1 MEEGSRGVELQSA
14 AVADDRRPRFP
25 SRFARYEGTY
35 GFPPLT
41 ATNRPKYASFLEVL
55 DVLVAHSNIYRGRD
69 PIAVPAYSIAEA
81 SHLLR
86 VAPATVRSWV
96 LGRRYPTQSGTS
108 HSRAVIEIA
117 DRERHSLSFRNLVEL
132 HVLSAIRR
140 VHGVKLDA
148 VRNAVR
154 FLQQEF
160 GSKHPLADDEMQTD
174 GKDLFVDRYG
184 EVVNVSAH
192 GQIAMKD
199 ILGRYLQ
206 RIERDS
212 HGVPIRLYPF
222 TTTRED
228 VGRRTIVIDPRVQ
241 FGRPCLRG
249 TGTPTSVIAE
259 RYTAGDSIKALAADY
274 DRSIDD
280 IEEAVRYE
288 LRAA

>member
-1 MEEGSRGVELQSA
+1 MATHSKI
-14 AVADDRRPRFP
+14 
-25 SRFARYEGTY
+25 Y
-35 GFPPLT
+35 G
-41 ATNRPKYASFLEVL
+41 
-55 DVLVAHSNIYRGRD
+55 GRD

-81 SHLLR
+81 AHLLH
-86 VAPATVRSWV
+86 VAPATLRSWV
-96 LGRRYPTQSGTS
+96 LGRRYPTRAGMLQ
-108 HSRAVIEIA
+108 SRAVIETA
-117 DRERHSLSFRNLVEL
+117 DKERQLLSFRNLVEL

-160 GSKHPLADDEMQTD
+160 GSRHPLADDEMQTD

-184 EVVNVSAH
+184 QVVNVSAH

-206 RIERDS
+206 RIERDAR
-212 HGVPIRLYPF
+212 GGPIRLYPF

-228 VGRRTIVIDPRVQ
+228 IDRKTIVIDPRVQ
-241 FGRPCLRG
+241 FGRPCIRG
-249 TGTPTSVIAE
+249 TGTPTAVIAE